1 MGILDRFKTQPK
13 WKHPDAHIRLA
24 GVHELAESEQD
35 VLAEVARSD
44 TDARVR
50 KAAVGKLG
58 AVATLGD
65 ILRSDADEGVRD
77 EAAGVLLDIA
87 LGAFD
92 ADDAPSLAALE
103 ALTHLPGPAAQKQI
117 VLVAKAAKREAV
129 SVAAVGLL
137 GDDQRA
143 LATVARRSEHA
154 TVRLEALSKV
164 SDAEELAATALK
176 SSFRD
181 ASLAALERLTD
192 RAAVKAIATRGANPA
207 AARRARSMVRAWEEQ
222 EAAAQQAEAARLA
235 AAQAHRRAMLD
246 LIRDVEKV
254 GADSQAAGAADR
266 LASLEARWETEAAD
280 ADSDLTARFDQ
291 ARTSARDAIARV
303 GAEREAREAARR
315 ATESQLESRRALVR
329 RCRELRGDSTLQAQ
343 ALLVAEWEG
352 LPVIDHPEGRQLQAD
367 FDAALRGA
375 EKKRNDEANTAER
388 LSRLAEMATAL
399 DAIAA
404 DERYPSHRDLR
415 QRARRLK
422 QDAQA
427 AAAGLEGDAGAA
439 ETLAR
444 IAATAD
450 VLTTREQAWRDA
462 QNAEAE
468 QRKRQAQQTLQRLVD
483 LAKVEA
489 PTLKALERA
498 VADARA
504 IETALEGD
512 TQDAERLQLR
522 AKLAEAREAVQPKA
536 TALREADDWQRWA
549 NASVQEQLIA
559 KMEALAADTAI
570 DAATSTRQARDL
582 QEQWK
587 AVASAPRDRA
597 EQLWNKFR
605 AAGQAVRERIEPL
618 RAAERAEQTDH
629 LARKIALCEKAEALA
644 ESTDW
649 IVTADTL
656 KALQAEWKTI
666 GPAPRRDE
674 QAVWDRFRNACNKF
688 FTRRQDDLK
697 QRKQV
702 WTGNLEKKEALIARA
717 EALAS
722 STDWDAGF
730 AELKALQAEWKASG
744 PVKKSRSEQ
753 VWQKFR
759 AACDAFMERY
769 RTRDSQQFADRLA
782 RKEAV
787 AADLESLAEG
797 VKAGTVPAEGLLER
811 VRSIRSGWQQGGS
824 VPREVLRGIA
834 TRFDTA
840 LGVILAAAPVAFR
853 HTELDIEANRAQLEQ
868 LCERVEKVASKQP
881 APVAAASPASVLAT
895 QLREALAAN
904 TIGGRPDEEQKWK
917 SAEYDV
923 RAAQDAWQR
932 VGYVPDAVAAPL
944 AARFQRA
951 TQRFY
956 GDKRPTHGP
965 PHGAPRSG
973 RRS

>member
-1 MGILDRFKTQPK
+1 MGILDRFKVQPK
-13 WKHPDAHIRLA
+13 WKHPDATIRLS

-77 EAAGVLLDIA
+77 QAAGVLLDIA

-92 ADDAPSLAALE
+92 ADEAASLAALQ
-103 ALTHLPGPAAQKQI
+103 ALTGLPATSAQKQV
-117 VLVAKAAKREAV
+117 VLVAKAGKRESV
-129 SVAAVGLL
+129 SLAALGLL
-137 GDDQRA
+137 GDDQKA

-154 TVRLEALSKV
+154 PVRLGALAKV
-164 SDAEELAATALK
+164 SDADELASTALK

-181 ASLAALERLTD
+181 VSLAALERLTD
-192 RAAVKAIATRGANPA
+192 RSVIKGIATRGANPA

-222 EAAAQQAEAARLA
+222 EAAAAAAEAARLA
-235 AAQAHRRAMLD
+235 AAQAHRRVLLE
-246 LIRDVEKV
+246 LIRE
-254 GADSQAAGAADR
+254 ADTLAANPQAAGVADR
-266 LASLEARWETEAAD
+266 LASLEARWATEGAD
-280 ADSDLTARFDQ
+280 ADSDLAGRFEQ
-291 ARTSARDAIARV
+291 AHQSARAALARLA
-303 GAEREAREAARR
+303 AEREARDASRR
-315 ATESQLESRRALVR
+315 AVEAQIESRRALIR
-329 RCRELRGDSTLQAQ
+329 RCRELKSNLTPDAQ

-352 LPVIDHPEGRQLQAD
+352 LPVIDHPENRQLQAD
-367 FDAALRGA
+367 FDAALRGV
-375 EKKRNDEANTAER
+375 EQQRNEEASTAD
-388 LSRLAEMATAL
+388 RLARLGEMATAL
-399 DAIAA
+399 EAAAA
-404 DERYPSHRDLR
+404 DERYPAHRDLR
-415 QRARRLK
+415 QRVRRLR
-422 QDAQA
+422 QDTQA
-427 AAAGLEGDAGAA
+427 AAAGFEGDSRAA

-444 IAATAD
+444 IAATGDQLAA
-450 VLTTREQAWRDA
+450 REQAWREA

-468 QRKRQAQQTLQRLVD
+468 QRKRQAQQTLQRLAD
-483 LAKVEA
+483 LAKIDT

-504 IETALEGD
+504 LESALD
-512 TQDAERLQLR
+512 ADPPDAERQQLR
-522 AKLAEAREAVQPKA
+522 ASLAEAREALQPKA

-559 KMEALAADTAI
+559 KMEALAADTTA
-570 DAATSTRQARDL
+570 DAGASMRQVREL

-587 AVASAPRDRA
+587 GVASAPRDRA
-597 EQLWNKFR
+597 EHLWNKFR
-605 AAGQAVRERIEPL
+605 AASQAVRERVEPM
-618 RAAERAEQTDH
+618 RAAERAEQTAH
-629 LARKIALCEKAEALA
+629 MARKVALCEQAEALA
-644 ESTDW
+644 DSTDW
-649 IVTADTL
+649 IATADTL
-656 KALQAEWKTI
+656 KALQSEWKTI

-688 FTRRQDDLK
+688 FTRRQEDLK

-722 STDWDAGF
+722 STDWEAGF

-787 AADLESLAEG
+787 AADLETLAEG
-797 VKAGTVPAEGLLER
+797 VRNGTVGTDGLLER
-811 VRSIRSGWQQGGS
+811 VRSIRAGWQQGGS
-824 VPREVLRGIA
+824 VPREVLRTIA

-840 LGVILAAAPVAFR
+840 LGVILAAAPDAFR

-868 LCERVEKVASKQP
+868 LCERVEKVATRQP
-881 APVAAASPASVLAT
+881 APAAAASPASVLAT

-904 TIGGRPDEEQKWK
+904 TIGGRADDEQKWK
-917 SAEYDV
+917 TAEFEV

-932 VGYVPDAVAAPL
+932 VGYVPDAMAAPL
-944 AARFQRA
+944 FARFQRA
-951 TQRFY
+951 TQWFY
-956 GDKRPTHGP
+956 GDKRPQGGAPHG
-965 PHGAPRSG
+965 GAPRG
-973 RRS
+973 RRQ